1 MSPRAN
7 EVPSSPRRLEIQDP
21 SHMAN
26 GALVLGKL
34 DAVRL
39 WTGVVVQT
47 VPSPPAAVADVQE
60 DLLVA
65 CFEAAQARAAR
76 PLPYAEVAAKLADF
90 PVFDAHR
97 AGVGGLRDFLLQAH
111 WHRGRA

>member
-7 EVPSSPRRLEIQDP
+7 EVPSSLRRLEIQDP
-21 SHMAN
+21 SRMADST
-26 GALVLGKL
+26 LILGKL

-39 WTGVVVQT
+39 WTRVVVQT

-65 CFEAAQARAAR
+65 CFEAAQDRAAR

-97 AGVGGLRDFLLQAH
+97 AGVGALRGSLLQAR
-111 WHRGRA
+111 WREGRT

>member
-1 MSPRAN
+1 MQVSPRAN
-7 EVPSSPRRLEIQDP
+7 EVPSSLRRLEIQDP
-21 SHMAN
+21 SYMAD
-26 GALVLGKL
+26 GTLVFGKL

-47 VPSPPAAVADVQE
+47 VPSSPAAVAYVQE

-65 CFEAAQARAAR
+65 CFKAAQARAAR
-76 PLPYAEVAAKLADF
+76 PLPYAEVTAKLADF

-97 AGVGGLRDFLLQAH
+97 AGVGGLRGFLLQA
-111 WHRGRA
+111 